1 MNKLLKI
8 GIPILIAVL
17 VLVIGAG
24 LVLAKEKDTS
34 VLTSPTASYDDD
46 YSRCSQCPGLQYA
59 NCPCAGNGGSGGA
72 VEAVVMVQVQEP
84 VTGRVDGLVT
94 MVPTTSRHVT
104 DTEDSFL

>member
-8 GIPILIAVL
+8 GVPILAAVL
-17 VLVIGAG
+17 VLVIGTG

-46 YSRCSQCPGLQYA
+46 YSRCSQCTGPQYP
-59 NCPCAGNGGSGGA
+59 NYSGAGNGGRWGA
-72 VEAVVMVQVQEP
+72 VGAVVMVQVQEP
-84 VTGRVDGLVT
+84 VTGPDGLVT